1 MKYQIS
7 LKMFFTLAFLLL
19 TVLLVTG
26 YSLLSAHYYRMGMDS
41 ITASNMEEAARSY
54 VKLVPSAKRIQ
65 FENFRGYRI
74 ASNWNHV
81 PLDLQNAFGAAPPE
95 PGFSIKVEKDSW
107 LNHPNFVYFA
117 YRYQDENGIL
127 FVTRRGSRATRPPLI
142 GRNAAES
149 RKMLFVISTS
159 IAGFLGITILFLL
172 RRVSRPVASLGQW
185 ARSLD
190 ADNLSDP
197 PPDFSYPELNDLAC
211 LIKNSLSSVQE
222 SLDREHSFLRHAS
235 HELRTP
241 ITVMRNNIE
250 LLHKIKETTG
260 PEGIVLQE
268 KAIDRI
274 DRASLNMQY
283 LTETLLWLSRKEMQ
297 KLPGKQIELDSLLEE
312 IVDEMKYLLDRKDV
326 ELKVESH
333 PCIVFLPE
341 FPVRIVLGNLI
352 RNAFQHTWE
361 GCITIRQ
368 QDNRVVVFN
377 PQSPAGTDQNELGFG
392 LGLQLTTQLIQKLA
406 WKYVD
411 DSTVYTHK
419 VSVIFGGGHATQK
432 KYTHPR

>member
-7 LKMFFTLAFLLL
+7 LKMFVTLAFLLL
-19 TVLLVTG
+19 AVVLVTG

-41 ITASNMEEAARSY
+41 VTASNMEEAARSY
-54 VKLVPSAKRIQ
+54 VKLVPSVKRIQ

-81 PLDLQNAFGAAPPE
+81 PLDLQNVFGAAPPE

-107 LNHPNFVYFA
+107 FNHPDFVYFV
-117 YRYQDENGIL
+117 YRYQDENGTL

-149 RKMLFVISTS
+149 RNMLLFISAS
-159 IAGFLGITILFLL
+159 IAGLLGITILLLL

-185 ARSLD
+185 AHSLD
-190 ADNLSDP
+190 ADNLNDP

-211 LIKNSLSSVQE
+211 LIRNSLSSVQE

-241 ITVMRNNIE
+241 ITVIRNNIE
-250 LLHKIKETTG
+250 LLDKIKETTA
-260 PEGIVLQE
+260 PERIVLKK

-283 LTETLLWLSRKEMQ
+283 LTETLLWLSRKELQ
-297 KLPGKQIELDSLLEE
+297 TLPGKQFELDSLLEE
-312 IVDEMKYLLDRKDV
+312 MVDEMKYLLDRKDV
-326 ELKVESH
+326 ELKVETH
-333 PCIVFLPE
+333 PFIVFLPE

-368 QDNRVVVFN
+368 QDNHVVVFN
-377 PQSPAGTDQNELGFG
+377 PQSPTGNDQHEPGFG
-392 LGLQLTTQLIQKLA
+392 LGLQLTMQLTQKLA

-411 DSTVYTHK
+411 ESTTYTHK
-419 VSVIFGGGHATQK
+419 VSITFSGGHATQRK
-432 KYTHPR
+432 VTHPR